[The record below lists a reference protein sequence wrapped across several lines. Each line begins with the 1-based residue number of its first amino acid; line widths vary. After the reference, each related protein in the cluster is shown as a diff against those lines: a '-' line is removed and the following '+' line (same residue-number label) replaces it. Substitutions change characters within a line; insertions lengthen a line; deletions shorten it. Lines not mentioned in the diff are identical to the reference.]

1 MNPGAHLSTG
11 SLQGVG
17 DFGLWALEG
26 GRVIEFV
33 ASYTSKYMA
42 RQQQQSSTIILRST
56 CVMIACFPSTEHKF

>member
-1 MNPGAHLSTG
+1 MISLSQNLSKSWAMNPGAHLSTG

-33 ASYTSKYMA
+33 ASYIWLDSSSSL
-42 RQQQQSSTIILRST
+42 QQLYFE
-56 CVMIACFPSTEHKF
+56 VHVL